1 MQKVIKFP
9 KQVAALLL
17 YGVVPGVRLEA
28 QLFESRERLFVYATD
43 ELVSNLQLP
52 IEWQMEAYNNQVYGN
67 IPSNSELPNDAF
79 YGWFEV
85 SNYPFVEPPVLSAG
99 QDGRLYR
106 VVCPRIFDHPLVMP
120 DNAYEDFL
128 LEHFLDAIPVYHIH
142 EVAVPMDWGGE
153 LELPVNGTL
162 FDTIPRVGKITLDLF
177 GRLATCVLDDNGE
190 LKPFTLLT
198 LACGNR
204 RRSFNFL
211 GEIFTTLNEN
221 FEPILYPSMLDS
233 TGFDIRKR
241 LVLHCGDPRR

>member
-1 MQKVIKFP
+1 MEKVIKFP

-17 YGVVPGVRLEA
+17 HGVVPGVRLEA
-28 QLFESRERLFVYATD
+28 QHFESRERLYVYATD
-43 ELVSNLQLP
+43 EQVSNLQLP

-67 IPSNSELPNDAF
+67 IPSDNELPNDAF

-85 SNYPFVEPPVLSAG
+85 SNYPFVVPPVLNAG

-120 DNAYEDFL
+120 DNACEDL
-128 LEHFLDAIPVYHIH
+128 LMEHMLDAIPVHYMH
-142 EVAVPMDWGGE
+142 EVAEPMDWGTE

-162 FDTIPRVGKITLDLF
+162 FDTIPRVGKISLDLF
-177 GRLATCVLDDNGE
+177 GRLASCVLDDNGE

-198 LACGNR
+198 IACGNR